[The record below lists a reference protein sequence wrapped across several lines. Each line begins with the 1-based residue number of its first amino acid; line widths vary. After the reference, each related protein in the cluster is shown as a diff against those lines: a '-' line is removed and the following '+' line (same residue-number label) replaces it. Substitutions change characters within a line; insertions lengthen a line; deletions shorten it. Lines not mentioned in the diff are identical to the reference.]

1 GDIDNDGDIDVV
13 IANIHSPARL
23 LINTIGN
30 RKHWVGLRLLGVNGR
45 DMVGARLEVIRKDAP
60 TLWRRARSDGS
71 YGSANDPRVLVG
83 LGSSIERPNLVVQW
97 PGGHVEE
104 WNSAAIDQYITLK
117 EGSGKTG
124 SWPGKR

>member
-1 GDIDNDGDIDVV
+1 M
-13 IANIHSPARL
+13 L
-23 LINTIGN
+23 
-30 RKHWVGLRLLGVNGR
+30 
-45 DMVGARLEVIRKDAP
+45 GARVAVMRRNQP
-60 TLWRRARSDGS
+60 TLWRRARADGS

-97 PGGHVEE
+97 PGGRVEE
-104 WNSAAIDQYITLK
+104 WSSGAIDRYITLK